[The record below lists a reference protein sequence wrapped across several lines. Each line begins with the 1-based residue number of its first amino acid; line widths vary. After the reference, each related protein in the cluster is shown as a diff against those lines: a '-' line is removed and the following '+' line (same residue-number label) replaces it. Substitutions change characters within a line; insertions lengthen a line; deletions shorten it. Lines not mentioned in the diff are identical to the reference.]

1 MEPSFFSKRGAPYN
15 FKGVNLIRRIIKIIE
30 GINEW
35 VGRISVW
42 AVCVITGIVVYEV
55 ITRRLFGSPHV
66 WTYEIITLFFG
77 FHFMILAGYTL
88 LYRAH
93 VSIDILYNR
102 LTPKRQALLDVI
114 TYLLFFFPFLI
125 ILFKIGWDN
134 AAASWAIRETTLTAR
149 LPIVMPSLKT
159 ITPVTAFLLL
169 IQGFAIFYRR
179 LYFLFK
185 GDKLD

>member
-1 MEPSFFSKRGAPYN
+1 MI
-15 FKGVNLIRRIIKIIE
+15 IRIIE

-35 VGRISVW
+35 VGRIAVW
-42 AVCVITGIVVYEV
+42 AVCIITGLVVYEV

-102 LTPKRQALLDVI
+102 LPSKHQAILDII
-114 TYLLFFFPFLI
+114 TYLFFFFPFLI
-125 ILFKIGWDN
+125 ILFKIGLEN
-134 AAASWAIRETTLTAR
+134 AAASWATKETTLTAR
-149 LPIVMPSLKT
+149 IPIVMPSLKT

-169 IQGFAIFYRR
+169 IQGFVIFYRK
-179 LYFLFK
+179 LYFLLK
-185 GDKLD
+185 GEEI